1 MNRSTNCEVGM
12 GELRLEFRS
21 SDLGGGHLKRQG
33 ELNLPLLSYPLFKD
47 NQNTYDYCLKNLK
60 IACFKIMSK
69 LISYHYVIKILVD
82 DYYLTSFFF

>member
-47 NQNTYDYCLKNLK
+47 NQIPMTT
-60 IACFKIMSK
+60 I
-69 LISYHYVIKILVD
+69 
-82 DYYLTSFFF
+82 